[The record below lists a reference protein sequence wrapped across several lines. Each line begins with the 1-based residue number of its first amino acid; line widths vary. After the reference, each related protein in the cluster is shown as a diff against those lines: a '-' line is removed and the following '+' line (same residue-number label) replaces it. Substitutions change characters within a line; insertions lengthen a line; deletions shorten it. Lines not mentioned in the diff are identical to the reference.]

1 MERGK
6 KVEGH
11 DGRFTQMKGLMP
23 GKGVVPILLDLS
35 IKKLAL
41 YPPHPPSSSL
51 STIEQEKSAAVQHC
65 KQGLFGFFPPPLFLT
80 PSIPFF
86 LSRSPNCFMGEG
98 TRPSGPSV
106 VIDVCATTH
115 SMWEGRKG
123 WYHWYVG
130 RDQHFGNMHSVFKS
144 SVRRP

>member
-11 DGRFTQMKGLMP
+11 DGRFTQMKGLMH
-23 GKGVVPILLDLS
+23 GKRVVPISLDLS
-35 IKKLAL
+35 IKNLL
-41 YPPHPPSSSL
+41 CTLPLLPLVLCPQSS
-51 STIEQEKSAAVQHC
+51 KKRVQHC
-65 KQGLFGFFPPPLFLT
+65 SIANKVCLVSPPPFSLL
-80 PSIPFF
+80 PRSLFF

-98 TRPSGPSV
+98 TRPSGPPV

-115 SMWEGRKG
+115 SVYEGRKG

-130 RDQHFGNMHSVFKS
+130 RDQHFGIIHSVFKS